1 MKKTTQVF
9 AILIISLLS
18 ISTTWAQN
26 KTKSI
31 AKRPALV
38 VGIVVDQMRYDYLYK
53 YQDRYSNNGFKRLMR
68 EGLNCQDNH
77 YNYAPT
83 VTAAGHASVYTGTV
97 PAVHGIVGNDWT
109 DVATGKKVYCTDD
122 STVTTVGTTGK
133 TGFMSPKNLWTS
145 TITDQLRIAQNF
157 RSKTIAIA
165 LKDRGA
171 ILPGGH
177 TANGSYWYDSKEGRW
192 ITSTFYMKE
201 LPSWVQK
208 FNAEEKALKYVKQ
221 GWNTLYPIESY
232 VQSAEDNLPFEGKL
246 PSEKTP
252 TFPHALEGPNPLEI
266 IRSTPYGN
274 SITKDFAL
282 KAIEEEKL
290 GQNNN
295 TDFLAVS
302 FSSTD
307 YVGHA
312 FGPQS
317 IELEDTYLRLDRD
330 IAELLTYL
338 DKQFG
343 KDRVLVFLTADHAVA
358 EVPGYL
364 QSKKMPGGVFEAGKA
379 LTEVKNA
386 LQKEFGTDKLI
397 VGSENS
403 QLYIDHA
410 LVEKLAINRKKLHQ
424 VILTAYSK
432 IEGTSTIVDMQDV
445 TNSSL
450 IQPYKELVSN
460 GYNPSRS
467 GDFMILLKPQWF
479 MGGKTGTTHS
489 TLYAYDTHVPLL
501 FYGWKVKPQELSSRT
516 SISDISTT
524 LANWLG
530 CMEPSGSIGKIIP
543 MAK

>member
-1 MKKTTQVF
+1 MKRTTQVF
-9 AILIISLLS
+9 AYLIISLLS
-18 ISTTWAQN
+18 VSATWAQN
-26 KTKSI
+26 KTKTL

-53 YQDRYSNNGFKRLMR
+53 YQDRYSDNGFKRLMR

-109 DVATGKKVYCTDD
+109 DVATGKKVYCTED

-133 TGFMSPKNLWTS
+133 TGYMSPKNLWTS

-177 TANGSYWYDSKEGRW
+177 TANASYWYDSKEGRW
-192 ITSTFYMKE
+192 ITSSFYMKE
-201 LPSWVQK
+201 LPTWVQK
-208 FNAEEKALKYVKQ
+208 FNSEEKAIKYVKQ
-221 GWNTLYPIESY
+221 GWNTLYPIETY

-252 TFPHALEGPNPLEI
+252 TFPHALEGSNPLEI

-290 GQNNN
+290 GQNNA

-330 IAELLTYL
+330 IAELLAYL

-364 QSKKMPGGVFEAGKA
+364 HSKKMPGGVFEASKA
-379 LTEVKNA
+379 LTEAKIA
-386 LQKEFGTDKLI
+386 LQKEFGSDKLI

-403 QLYIDHA
+403 QIYIDHQLA
-410 LVEKLAINRKKLHQ
+410 EKLAINRKKLHQ
-424 VILTAYSK
+424 VILAAYSK

-445 TNSSL
+445 VNSTL

-460 GYNPSRS
+460 GYHPARS